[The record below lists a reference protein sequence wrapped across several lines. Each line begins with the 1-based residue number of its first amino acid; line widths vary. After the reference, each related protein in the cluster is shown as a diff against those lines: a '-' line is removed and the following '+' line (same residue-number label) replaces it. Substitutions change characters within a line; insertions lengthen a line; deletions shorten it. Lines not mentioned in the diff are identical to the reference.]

1 MILYDTEN
9 FTTFGIASAEQV
21 YLLCRVMTKVVK
33 NLEDFLQWRVW
44 SWLRMNAS
52 YRLNTCKSRGSTE
65 EACFFGWRPA
75 HGWVTRIRPTHNTGT
90 AARKSDWFPI
100 CHISRLYDERF
111 IGYGWGCVRLGS
123 RRGNGPPSR
132 RSLGV
137 LRGRSPT
144 LVLRHGPDS
153 YGRQQW
159 GILVN
164 GRKPEPAK

>member
-1 MILYDTEN
+1 MSRLDM
-9 FTTFGIASAEQV
+9 
-21 YLLCRVMTKVVK
+21 LLNWSEK
-33 NLEDFLQWRVW
+33 DILQWRVW

-52 YRLNTCKSRGSTE
+52 YRLNTCKSRGITN
-65 EACFFGWRPA
+65 EACFIWWRPA

-100 CHISRLYDERF
+100 CHMSRLYDERF